1 MQQQY
6 STVNYGGANSGQ
18 GASLK
23 VKLSQLEVSK
33 DLDTHVCICI
43 IGNC

>member
-23 VKLSQLEVSK
+23 VKLSQLEVTS
-33 DLDTHVCICI
+33 LSI
-43 IGNC
+43 ISTMHKGNC